1 MRNTLQ
7 GLKLKEKSEGDGKDK
22 IEKAVQETLDW
33 LEGVVNPITMKVY
46 QAAGSLS
53 SSIPSGLH
61 PSPADYAVC
70 TSGAPMGR
78 IHNQEPRDLGVYFIV
93 ELFAQ

>member
-33 LEGVVNPITMKVY
+33 LEGVVNPITMILCR
-46 QAAGSLS
+46 ASRSECPPPFFSLAPPRVLWARG
-53 SSIPSGLH
+53 PSM
-61 PSPADYAVC
+61 SCCIRAR
-70 TSGAPMGR
+70 SR
-78 IHNQEPRDLGVYFIV
+78 SNQ
-93 ELFAQ
+93 LF